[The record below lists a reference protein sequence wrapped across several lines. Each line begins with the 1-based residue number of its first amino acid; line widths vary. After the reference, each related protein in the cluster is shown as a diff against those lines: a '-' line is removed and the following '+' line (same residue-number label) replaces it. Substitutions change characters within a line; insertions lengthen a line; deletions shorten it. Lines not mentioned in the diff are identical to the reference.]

1 MVAVVNFPVPDPDH
15 PDERYHRRQLAASVR
30 GLMDGNNN
38 AANDFDLEPSPA
50 VATTVVDPRVG
61 PTSRI
66 ILTPGNNHA
75 ANDLASGTIEIPP
88 NLIKNGQFTIQHVIS
103 PLTRSFRATISS

>member
-1 MVAVVNFPVPDPDH
+1 MAAVVNFPVPDPDH

-30 GLMDGNNN
+30 GLMDGNTN
-38 AANDFDLEPSPA
+38 AANDFDLDVAPA

-61 PTSRI
+61 PSSRI
-66 ILTPGNNHA
+66 ILTPGNIHA

-88 NLIKNGQFTIQHVIS
+88 NLLKNGQFTISHVAS
-103 PLTRSFRATISS
+103 PLVRSFRASILS